1 MIKEYM
7 VGTLKDTP
15 LLKVTLNDKQ
25 YFVDVEKKEVFSDE
39 KGLPKIKDKEL
50 IKAVL
55 EAAQ

>member
-1 MIKEYM
+1 M